1 MEEPLELAPNDSINN
16 ISKLPEVAPLT
27 ILERAW
33 ISGYLAGIMEYAK
46 AGAPL
51 PSIPKWAPISET
63 ARQWAEQF
71 IFNLLVFSPLP
82 EEEKKEEL
90 SIAQTPPQTTIRIF
104 YGSQTGNAEELA
116 KRMGRKLQSVNFPV
130 TVIDLADYKSVDLT
144 KESYALFCVSTFGEG
159 EPPDNARE
167 FWEFLSS
174 PQAPRLDNL
183 KYALLALGDSA
194 YPDFCQAGKNID
206 KRLEELGAQ
215 RIFPRIDCD
224 VDYEESASKWIENV
238 FEILPRT
245 LQVNVGENRH
255 IGELR
260 DEGPKTLA
268 SPALAP
274 KIPQAPFT
282 KHNPFPSRV
291 LENRRLTL
299 MGSEKETRHIELS
312 LEGSELCYLPGDAV
326 GVYPTNW
333 PVLVQ
338 EIIETL
344 GYTGEEIVPTP
355 SGENVPLREALYR
368 YYEINSI
375 LDDFPKKGIGAVELV
390 QNLRSLSPRYYSIAS
405 SPKVHE
411 MELHLTVV
419 VVRYIQHGRWR
430 RGVCSNFLAEA
441 TPKVPIPIFIR
452 PNPNF
457 RLPADPSI
465 PIIMIGPGTGIAPF
479 RAFLQERA
487 AIGAKGKNWLFFGE
501 QHRSTDFF
509 YQEELENYLK
519 EGILTRLDTAF
530 SRDQSYKIY
539 VQHRMLEKAQEI
551 WAWLQEGAFIY
562 VCGDAHRMA
571 KDVDIALHQICEKAG
586 GLSKE
591 KAQEYMQNLRS
602 TKRYLRDVY

>member
-1 MEEPLELAPNDSINN
+1 M
-16 ISKLPEVAPLT
+16 APLT
-27 ILERAW
+27 LLERAW
-33 ISGYLAGIMEYAK
+33 ISGFLAGIMEYTK

-51 PSIPKWAPISET
+51 PSIPKWAPLSET

-71 IFNLLVFSPLP
+71 ISNLLVFPSFKQ
-82 EEEKKEEL
+82 EEKEQSL
-90 SIAQTPPQTTIRIF
+90 SIPQTTIRIF

-130 TVIDLADYKSVDLT
+130 TVMDLADYKKVDLT

-174 PQAPRLDNL
+174 PEAPRLENL

-224 VDYEESASKWIENV
+224 VDYEESATKWIENV

-245 LQVNVGENRH
+245 LQLPTQEDSLIR
-255 IGELR
+255 ELK
-260 DEGPKTLA
+260 EESPKILTFQQTL
-268 SPALAP
+268 SP
-274 KIPQAPFT
+274 KIPHPPHT
-282 KHNPFPSRV
+282 KQNPFPSRV

-326 GVYPTNW
+326 GIYPTNW

-355 SGENVPLREALYR
+355 NGENVPLREALYR

-390 QNLRSLSPRYYSIAS
+390 KNLRSLSPRYYSIAS
-405 SPKVHE
+405 SPKVYE
-411 MELHLTVV
+411 MEIHLTVV

-457 RLPADPSI
+457 RLPSDPST
-465 PIIMIGPGTGIAPF
+465 PIIMIGPGTGVAPF

-487 AIGAKGKNWLFFGE
+487 ATGAKGKNWLFFGE

-519 EGILTRLDTAF
+519 EGILTHLDTAF

-539 VQHRMLEKAQEI
+539 VQHRMLEKAQDI
-551 WAWLQEGAFIY
+551 WSWLQEGAYIY

-571 KDVDIALHQICEKAG
+571 KDVDIALHQICETAG

-591 KAQEYMQNLRS
+591 KAQEYIQNLRS
-602 TKRYLRDVY
+602 SKRYLRDVY